1 MSALVMRLEGPL
13 QAWGVDGAQLIRRT
27 HLHPQKRAVLGLIRA
42 AKGLSRDET
51 WDALDD
57 LSFQVRVLKRPR
69 RMWDFAGVRNT
80 ISADGKF
87 LHKQRVLNR
96 EYLADA
102 AFLVALE
109 GESDLLE
116 EVRSALRCP
125 VFLLGLGRRDCP
137 ASYPIFFSLSDDS
150 SEVALEKAEEWIR
163 VSKTQISI

>member
-42 AKGLSRDET
+42 AKGLSRDEP
-51 WDALDD
+51 WEALED

-80 ISADGKF
+80 ISADGNF
-87 LHKQRVLNR
+87 IHKQRVLNR

-109 GESDLLE
+109 GERTLLE
-116 EVRSALRCP
+116 EVRSVLRCP

-137 ASYPIFFSLSDDS
+137 ASYPIFFSLSEDS
-150 SEVALEKAEEWIR
+150 LEMAFGQAEEWIR
-163 VSKTQISI
+163 ATKKKETV